1 VAGFSF
7 GLSGA
12 VLSVADDIA
21 VNTSVTTNRT
31 QTLKL
36 TCGFFSQRILTGSG
50 RFECKH
56 GGSPEAVLKQCVGI
70 SVLKSGFIQVSIKLT
85 TIHLSYELFQT

>member
-12 VLSVADDIA
+12 GLSVADDIA
-21 VNTSVTTNRT
+21 ENNSVTTNRT

-36 TCGFFSQRILTGSG
+36 SSGIFSQRILTGSG
-50 RFECKH
+50 RFECKP
-56 GGSPEAVLKQCVGI
+56 GGFPEAVLKQCIGI

-85 TIHLSYELFQT
+85 TTHLLYELFQT

>member
-36 TCGFFSQRILTGSG
+36 SSGIFSQRILTGSG
-50 RFECKH
+50 RFECKP
-56 GGSPEAVLKQCVGI
+56 GGLPEAVLKQCVGI

-85 TIHLSYELFQT
+85 PIHLSYELFQT